1 MQRLLHALQNERSD
15 VTLDIASLELASI
28 EFPGLEFAPSV
39 ARLDEFAAEIGGRLA
54 PGAPA
59 LEFVRV
65 TNGVLFEQ
73 MQFRGNDGEFYDPRN
88 SCLNAVLSRRVGIPI
103 TLSVVY
109 MEIARRLR
117 RPVYGVG
124 LPGHFIVAYEDSE
137 SRYWIDPFHNG
148 RLLSFGDCLT
158 LARQTAGVDLRS
170 NPAVLAPVNARQ
182 ILVRML
188 SNLKAIYLRGQAF
201 EKARQVL
208 DLLIE
213 AMPEYAEE
221 YRHRGLIHLKQLNHR
236 AAKSDLETYLRL
248 EPESPERPQVEKQLL
263 ILERWKAGLN

>member
-1 MQRLLHALQNERSD
+1 VQRLLHALQNERSE

-28 EFPGLEFAPSV
+28 EFPGLEAAPSV
-39 ARLDEFAAEIGGRLA
+39 SRLDELAAEIASQLA
-54 PGAPA
+54 PDAVP
-59 LEFVRV
+59 LEFIRV
-65 TNGVLFEQ
+65 ANLVLFHQ
-73 MQFRGNDGEFYDPRN
+73 VQFRGNDGEFYDPRN
-88 SCLNAVLSRRVGIPI
+88 SCLNSVLSRRIGIPI

-109 MEIARRLR
+109 MEVARRLA

-137 SRYWIDPFHNG
+137 SRYWIDPFHFG
-148 RLLSFGDCLT
+148 RLLSFTDCMN

-170 NPAVLAPVNARQ
+170 NPAVLAPVNKRQ

-213 AMPEYAEE
+213 AMPDYPEE
-221 YRHRGLIHLKQLNHR
+221 YRHRGLIHLKQMNHR
-236 AAKSDLETYLRL
+236 AAKADLETYLRL
-248 EPESPERPQVEKQLL
+248 EPDSPERPQVEKQLV